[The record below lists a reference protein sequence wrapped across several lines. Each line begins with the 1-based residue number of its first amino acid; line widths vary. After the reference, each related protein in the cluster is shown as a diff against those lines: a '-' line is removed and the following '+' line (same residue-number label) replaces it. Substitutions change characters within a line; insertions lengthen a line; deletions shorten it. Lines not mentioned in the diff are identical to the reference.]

1 MEDKCLLHKKL
12 PCLPHH
18 PCIFSPHVSVDPSTK
33 SIDTMPDDQVGKLHT
48 RYEKGKDDANIGEG
62 STAAVRRA
70 GECVRANR

>member
-1 MEDKCLLHKKL
+1 MLTAQKATMSTPSSVHF
-12 PCLPHH
+12 
-18 PCIFSPHVSVDPSTK
+18 FSHVSVDPSTK